1 MSTLLVKGRLNG
13 HNFYQPTKKKKKSQ
27 TNKQQKQHNK
37 KKRVVKLLMRPET
50 SYLYPDLTQEM
61 FTSQPSCDSTFE
73 NSALK
78 GHIQE
83 GRYPRVNVVR
93 KQPEKYPSRTKL
105 CQ

>member
-1 MSTLLVKGRLNG
+1 MSTLLVNGRLNG
-13 HNFYQPTKKKKKSQ
+13 HNFYQPTKRKKNPKQ
-27 TNKQQKQHNK
+27 TNNK
-37 KKRVVKLLMRPET
+37 NNTTKKREWSNWLMRPDT
-50 SYLYPDLTQEM
+50 YLYPDLTQEM
-61 FTSQPSCDSTFE
+61 FTSQPSCDNTFE

-83 GRYPRVNVVR
+83 GRYPRVNAVR